1 MDHLAALGLSIARIS
16 KYASH
21 LPALLRIID
30 FDLAKATREDVEKV
44 VAWIN
49 SQPYREWTKHDKKLM
64 LRKLI
69 QYANTVAAI
78 KTHLY
83 PKKSAGLS
91 SASHSSRTSRSNSMI
106 VSCVTILGSFSI
118 PRKPRGLFDGGA
130 LLTFMATSSLLVS
143 IVTPRITFLAI

>member
-1 MDHLAALGLSIARIS
+1 LDHLAALGLSIARIS

-49 SQPYREWTKHDKKLM
+49 SQPYREWTKHDKKLV

-69 QYANTVAAI
+69 QYAKYGSCDKNTPLPKEISWI
-78 KTHLY
+78 K
-83 PKKSAGLS
+83 LS
-91 SASHSSRTSRSNSMI
+91 VKEKDSR
-106 VSCVTILGSFSI
+106 VT
-118 PRKPRGLFDGGA
+118 PD
-130 LLTFMATSSLLVS
+130 SLLS
-143 IVTPRITFLAI
+143 KEEFEAIVKATDNPRDKALVYVLFEAALHHR